1 MPSAPKASF
10 TPSKTPMLSTD
21 DDDRDGAGA
30 WTKACAHDVVAA
42 AMRIDD
48 HMIIIYVYV
57 LSVWIICKVRDLKL
71 ATQTSKRDE
80 CVSWESIR

>member
-48 HMIIIYVYV
+48 RMIIIYYVY
-57 LSVWIICKVRDLKL
+57 
-71 ATQTSKRDE
+71 
-80 CVSWESIR
+80 